1 MSSNQNKAIVR
12 EVNKAFEEDR
22 IEAFLDLC
30 SEKIVWTMAGG
41 KPTSGKQG
49 IRDFMASLDEGPAPK
64 IGVDMLVAEDDSAVC
79 HGTMKMKGESGD
91 DEDYSYCDIY
101 KFDDGLISSLTTF
114 VIKVGNAETGS
125 A

>member
-1 MSSNQNKAIVR
+1 MSSNQNKATVR

-49 IRDFMASLDEGPAPK
+49 IRDFMASMGGCPAPK
-64 IGVDMLVAEDDSAVC
+64 IGVDMLVAEDDNVVC
-79 HGTMKMKGESGD
+79 HGTMKMKSESGD
-91 DEDYSYCDIY
+91 DEEYAYCDIY
-101 KFDDGLISSLTTF
+101 KFDDGLISALTTF
-114 VIKVGNAETGS
+114 VIKVGSDETGS